1 MFNQLTLSA
10 NVGEV
15 SALRYTPA
23 GVPILTMTLLHQS
36 EQEELGVLRQVAC
49 ELDAKITG
57 NMALKWQNMAGE
69 SAGVQGFLANRSLK
83 SNRVILHIQHIEMIK
98 VNDNGS

>member
-57 NMALKWQNMAGE
+57 NMALKWQNMAGKSVE
-69 SAGVQGFLANRSLK
+69 VKGFLAKRSLK
-83 SNRVILHIQHIEMIK
+83 STQLVMHINHIESI
-98 VNDNGS
+98 

>member
-36 EQEELGVLRQVAC
+36 EQTELGVLRQVAC
-49 ELDAKITG
+49 EIDAKITG
-57 NMALKWQNMAGE
+57 DMALQWQN
-69 SAGVQGFLANRSLK
+69 SAGKRVEVKGFLAKRSLK
-83 SNRVILHIQHIEMIK
+83 SNRLILHIQHIEMKK

>member
-57 NMALKWQNMAGE
+57 NMALKWQNMAGKNGE
-69 SAGVQGFLANRSLK
+69 GKGFLAKRSLK
-83 SNRVILHIQHIEMIK
+83 RNRVNSAQQNIEMIK